1 MSSKTPDK
9 LFEKS
14 AFGYRP
20 EDVDRYVEQQSA
32 QIRTLEAEKADLLEK
47 MKILAEKV
55 SEYRKEEG
63 ALRDALLGAQKMG
76 NTIIADAKTK
86 ADMMITDAK
95 SRSERMIYDAQK
107 TAEETLG
114 GIRTQVDREKMTLA
128 KMEKAVA
135 DFKSKLL
142 SIYKVHLNAITSLP
156 DMEDEYEEIYNSRT
170 AAPKEE
176 SAVPPEQP
184 QEPPQEPEAPAEAVE
199 EPLPQEE
206 ESQEEVLEIQEP
218 AEPAAEEVSTVRF
231 DRVEKAAPPAPRPCS
246 RPPKRYK
253 RKAPQEAYRAPFC
266 FTETLKRKGARWP
279 SWGAFGLSRPR
290 TRSVRPSRWR

>member
-20 EDVDRYVEQQSA
+20 EDVDRYVEQLSA
-32 QIRTLEAEKADLLEK
+32 QIRSLEAEKADLLEK

-76 NTIIADAKTK
+76 NTIVTEAKTK

-95 SRSERMIYDAQK
+95 SRSERMVYEAQK

-114 GIRTQVDREKMTLA
+114 GIRSQVDREKMTLA

-156 DMEDEYEEIYNSRT
+156 DMEEEYQEFYNSRIG
-170 AAPKEE
+170 ARSEP
-176 SAVPPEQP
+176 
-184 QEPPQEPEAPAEAVE
+184 EPPAPVTEPEGPAAETPEEPAPAAETQEEAPAASAPEEA
-199 EPLPQEE
+199 
-206 ESQEEVLEIQEP
+206 
-218 AEPAAEEVSTVRF
+218 AEPEISTVRF
-231 DRVEKAAPPAPRPCS
+231 DRVEKDTPTPAAGPAARPG
-246 RPPKRYK
+246 
-253 RKAPQEAYRAPFC
+253 RKLSFEEKFG
-266 FTETLKRKGARWP
+266 ELK
-279 SWGAFGLSRPR
+279 FGKNNP
-290 TRSVRPSRWR
+290 TR

>member
-20 EDVDRYVEQQSA
+20 EEVDRYVEQQSA

-55 SEYRKEEG
+55 NEYRKEEG

-76 NTIIADAKTK
+76 NTIIAEAKTK

-95 SRSERMIYDAQK
+95 SRSERMLYDAQK
-107 TAEETLG
+107 TSEETLG
-114 GIRTQVDREKMTLA
+114 GIRAQVDREKMTLA

-135 DFKSKLL
+135 DFKSRLL

-156 DMEDEYEEIYNSRT
+156 DMEEEYEEFYNSRT

-176 SAVPPEQP
+176 PAAPA
-184 QEPPQEPEAPAEAVE
+184 EPPAAPEEPEPAEPAEEPVPQAEEAPEAEAPETPEPEA
-199 EPLPQEE
+199 
-206 ESQEEVLEIQEP
+206 
-218 AEPAAEEVSTVRF
+218 PAAEEVSTVRF
-231 DRVEKAAPPAPRPCS
+231 DRVEKPTPPASPIGRPG
-246 RPPKRYK
+246 
-253 RKAPQEAYRAPFC
+253 RKLSFEEKFG
-266 FTETLKRKGARWP
+266 ELK
-279 SWGAFGLSRPR
+279 FGKNNP
-290 TRSVRPSRWR
+290 TR

>member
-20 EDVDRYVEQQSA
+20 EEVDRYVEQLSA
-32 QIRTLEAEKADLLEK
+32 QIRSLEAEKADILEK

-76 NTIIADAKTK
+76 NTIVTEAKTK

-95 SRSERMIYDAQK
+95 SRSERMVYEAQK

-114 GIRTQVDREKMTLA
+114 GIRSQVDREKMTLA

-156 DMEDEYEEIYNSRT
+156 DMEEEYQEFYNSRT
-170 AAPKEE
+170 GAR
-176 SAVPPEQP
+176 S
-184 QEPPQEPEAPAEAVE
+184 EPESPDPVS
-199 EPLPQEE
+199 EPE
-206 ESQEEVLEIQEP
+206 
-218 AEPAAEEVSTVRF
+218 EPAAEMPEEAAAAAEPQEQAPAADAAEEAAGPEISTVRF
-231 DRVEKAAPPAPRPCS
+231 DRVEKDTPAPAAGAAARPG
-246 RPPKRYK
+246 
-253 RKAPQEAYRAPFC
+253 RKLSFEEKFG
-266 FTETLKRKGARWP
+266 ELK
-279 SWGAFGLSRPR
+279 FGKNNP
-290 TRSVRPSRWR
+290 TR

>member
-20 EDVDRYVEQQSA
+20 EEVDRYVEQQSA

-55 SEYRKEEG
+55 NEYRKEEG

-76 NTIIADAKTK
+76 NTIIAEAKTK

-95 SRSERMIYDAQK
+95 SRSERMLYDAQK
-107 TAEETLG
+107 TSEETLG
-114 GIRTQVDREKMTLA
+114 GIRAQVDREKMTLA

-135 DFKSKLL
+135 DFKSRLL

-156 DMEDEYEEIYNSRT
+156 DMEEEYEEFYNSRT

-176 SAVPPEQP
+176 PAAPA
-184 QEPPQEPEAPAEAVE
+184 EPPAAPEEPEPAEPAEEPVPQAEEAPEAEAPETPEPEA
-199 EPLPQEE
+199 
-206 ESQEEVLEIQEP
+206 
-218 AEPAAEEVSTVRF
+218 PAAEEVSTVRF
-231 DRVEKAAPPAPRPCS
+231 DRVEKPTPPASPIGRPG
-246 RPPKRYK
+246 
-253 RKAPQEAYRAPFC
+253 RKLSFEEKFG
-266 FTETLKRKGARWP
+266 ELKVGKNNP
-279 SWGAFGLSRPR
+279 
-290 TRSVRPSRWR
+290 TR